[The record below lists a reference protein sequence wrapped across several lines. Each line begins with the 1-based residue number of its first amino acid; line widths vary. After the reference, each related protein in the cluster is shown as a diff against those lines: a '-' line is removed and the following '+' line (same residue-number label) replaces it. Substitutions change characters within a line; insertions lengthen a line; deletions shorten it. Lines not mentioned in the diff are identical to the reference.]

1 MPLAKQAKETI
12 VTQYQTHKSD
22 VGSSEVQVAILSRR
36 IADLTEH
43 LKTHKKDFSS
53 RRGPAGHGESPP
65 AAADLPEKGESFR
78 VQKSDWQ
85 FGSARV
91 AHPVNG

>member
-12 VTQYQTHKSD
+12 VAQYQMHKSD

-53 RRGPAGHGESPP
+53 RRGLLAMVSRRRRLLGYLKQGNPSGYRN
-65 AAADLPEKGESFR
+65 LI
-78 VQKSDWQ
+78 
-85 FGSARV
+85 GSLGLR
-91 AHPVNG
+91 G

>member
-12 VTQYQTHKSD
+12 VAQYQTHKSD
-22 VGSSEVQVAILSRR
+22 VGSPEVQVAILSRR

-53 RRGPAGHGESPP
+53 RRGLLAMVSRRRRLLTYLKKGSPSGYRN
-65 AAADLPEKGESFR
+65 LI
-78 VQKSDWQ
+78 
-85 FGSARV
+85 GSLGLR
-91 AHPVNG
+91 G